1 MAEKK
6 IYLAV
11 DLGSGSGRV
20 LAGEFDGKRI
30 ELHELNRF
38 ENRPSELPEGKHW
51 NITDIY
57 LNILDGLKVAA
68 QKYGRLP
75 ISLGI
80 DTWGVDYALLDK
92 DGHILGLPFQ
102 YRDNRTEGMMEKAFS
117 MVAEK
122 EIYEA
127 TGIQFMPFNSIFQLL
142 AEMDRASP
150 ILELTED
157 ILFMPDLLGY
167 WLTGEKT
174 QERSIVS
181 TTQLYNP
188 NLKDWDFRLIERL
201 GLPKRLFKKISE
213 PGDTLGELRASLK
226 ASTGLKNLKL
236 ITVGGHDTASAVA
249 AVPSQ

>member
-1 MAEKK
+1 LLHHKHTQRWQRKK
-6 IYLAV
+6 SISQSTSA
-11 DLGSGSGRV
+11 GGSGRV

-102 YRDNRTEGMMEKAFS
+102 YRDNRTEGHDGK
-117 MVAEK
+117 
-122 EIYEA
+122 
-127 TGIQFMPFNSIFQLL
+127 
-142 AEMDRASP
+142 
-150 ILELTED
+150 
-157 ILFMPDLLGY
+157 
-167 WLTGEKT
+167 
-174 QERSIVS
+174 
-181 TTQLYNP
+181 
-188 NLKDWDFRLIERL
+188 
-201 GLPKRLFKKISE
+201 
-213 PGDTLGELRASLK
+213 SLQH
-226 ASTGLKNLKL
+226 GC
-236 ITVGGHDTASAVA
+236 
-249 AVPSQ
+249 